1 MYICAYISLMCTCV
15 YVCMEKLVIWK
26 KGLMRVVTQKHVCVC
41 IYKKYNQQCKKT
53 AACTH

>member
-1 MYICAYISLMCTCV
+1 MLKYIYTHACIHMYICAYISLMCTCV

-41 IYKKYNQQCKKT
+41 IYKK
-53 AACTH
+53 

>member
-26 KGLMRVVTQKHVCVC
+26 KGLMQVITQKHVCVC
-41 IYKKYNQQCKKT
+41 IYKK
-53 AACTH
+53 